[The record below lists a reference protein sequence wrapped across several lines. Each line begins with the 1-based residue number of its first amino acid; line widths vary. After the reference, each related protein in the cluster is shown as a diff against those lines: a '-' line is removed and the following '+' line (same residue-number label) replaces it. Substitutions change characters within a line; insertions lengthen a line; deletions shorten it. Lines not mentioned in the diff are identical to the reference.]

1 MMPKP
6 NRDRPRSRGSSTRP
20 ASHRPPISRS
30 RLWAFRFLAAV
41 LVPLLFLALLELGL
55 RLAGWGHSSRFFL
68 KSQVQGRDVFVENDQ
83 FGLRFF
89 SAELARSPSPLVMPA
104 SKPPGSCRIF
114 IFGESAAL
122 GDPEPAFGFG
132 RCLQVLLAERYP
144 GTPFEV
150 VCTAMTA
157 INSHA
162 ILPIARE
169 CAHHQGDIWVLY
181 MGNNEFVGPFGAA
194 TVFGP
199 QVPPLA
205 LIRLN
210 LALKSTRLGQ
220 LLGGLISRRPKQ
232 GSWGGMKMFLENQV
246 GPDDPRKERV
256 YGYFRQNLEDILRLA
271 RKSGARVVIS
281 TVAGNLKDCP
291 PFASRHSSTLSA
303 PRLQDWELAYMRG
316 TNAEAGGDSAQA
328 LTNYV
333 VAARLDPGFAELQ
346 YRAARCCL
354 ALSNVVEARR
364 YFESARDFDA
374 LPFRADSR
382 LNQIIEDTAAR
393 FAGPG
398 LRLAGAAALLA
409 QKSPGGIIGGEFL
422 FEHVHLNFEGNY
434 LVAQTVADKV
444 AKLLPDTM
452 TRGAKPEW
460 AGPELCARR
469 LALTDWD
476 RQRVLE
482 NVLQRLAEPP
492 FINQLDHHRQVRALR
507 ETLAAIG
514 KRLTDEAAQQARA
527 LYQEA
532 ITAAPGDFYL
542 LADSARLLEDTGDV
556 EGAIR
561 QWQQVRELIPF
572 APAAYYYSGKL
583 LARQGKSE
591 EALQALDRALE
602 LRPDLADALDEKGQ
616 LLLKQKKAGDAL
628 ALFEKA
634 ASLRPENARLCLH
647 RADALAML
655 NRRPEAFVQLLEAVR
670 LQPGYSEAH
679 YLLGVEL
686 ALNGAVR
693 EAAAEFLEV
702 TRLNPNYPLGHLNLG
717 IALAKLG
724 RTDDATMQFRETL
737 RLDPD
742 NRKALD
748 YLGAIERPQK
758 KAR

>member
-1 MMPKP
+1 M
-6 NRDRPRSRGSSTRP
+6 
-20 ASHRPPISRS
+20 SRS
-30 RLWAFRFLAAV
+30 RLWAFRFLSAV
-41 LVPLLFLALLELGL
+41 LVPLLFLAILELGL
-55 RLAGWGHSSRFFL
+55 RIAGWGHSSRFFL
-68 KSQVQGRDVFVENDQ
+68 KTQVQGRDVFVENDW

-104 SKPPGSCRIF
+104 KKPPGTCRIF

-144 GTPFEV
+144 GTSFEV

-169 CAHHQGDIWVLY
+169 CGHHQGDIWVLY

-199 QVPPLA
+199 QAPPLP

-210 LALKSTRLGQ
+210 VALKSTRIGQ
-220 LLGGLISRRPKQ
+220 LLSRLFSRRPRQ
-232 GSWGGMKMFLENQV
+232 GSWGGMKMFLDNQV

-281 TVAGNLKDCP
+281 TVADNLKDCP
-291 PFASRHSSTLSA
+291 PFASRHSSTLSD
-303 PRLQDWELAYMRG
+303 PRLQDWQQAFTRG
-316 TNAEAGGDSAQA
+316 TNAEAGGDLAPA
-328 LTNYV
+328 LTNYAA
-333 VAARLDPGFAELQ
+333 AARLDSGYAELE
-346 YRAARCCL
+346 YRAGRCCL
-354 ALSNVVEARR
+354 GLSNVVEARR
-364 YFESARDFDA
+364 HFESARDCDA

-382 LNQIIEDTAAR
+382 LNQIIKDTAAR
-393 FAGPG
+393 FAGPD
-398 LRLAGAAALLA
+398 LRLADAAAVLV
-409 QKSPGGIIGGEFL
+409 QKSPGGIIGREFL

-434 LVAQTVADKV
+434 LVAQTVAEQV
-444 AKLLPDTM
+444 AKLLPETM

-460 AGPELCARR
+460 AAPELCARR

-492 FINQLDHHRQVRALR
+492 FINQLDHRDQVRALR
-507 ETLAAIG
+507 ETLAGIRP
-514 KRLTDEAAQQARA
+514 RLTDEAAQQARA

-532 ITAAPGDFYL
+532 IAAAPGDFYL
-542 LADSARLLEDTGDV
+542 QADSARLLEDTGDV
-556 EGAIR
+556 AGAIR

-583 LARQGKSE
+583 LARQGKQE

-602 LRPDLADALDEKGQ
+602 IRPDLADALDEKGQ
-616 LLLKQKKAGDAL
+616 LLLKQNKAGDAL

-634 ASLRPENARLCLH
+634 AGLRPENARLCLH

-655 NRRPEAFVQLLEAVR
+655 NRRGEALGQLRAAVR

-686 ALNGAVR
+686 ALDGAVR
-693 EAAAEFLEV
+693 EAAAEFQEV

-717 IALAKLG
+717 IAMAKLG
-724 RTDDATMQFRETL
+724 RTDDAIMQFRETL
-737 RLDPD
+737 RLDPN
-742 NRKALD
+742 NRKD
-748 YLGAIERPQK
+748 YLGAIERKQK
-758 KAR
+758 KSQ